1 MSPSKHLV
9 AIFGGAVSGSEAAF
23 QLAERGIASI
33 VFDQNALPY
42 GKIEDGLPKWHS
54 KLRDKEVQ
62 RINEKL
68 SHPLVTYVPLTKLGR
83 DITFEDITSWG
94 FCAVLL
100 AIGAWRD
107 RPLPVA
113 GVDQYVGKGLVY
125 QNPFIYWYNHKH
137 EPDYEGQQFE
147 IKDKIAIVGGGLASL
162 DVAKVIMFELVQKAL
177 EALGHETD
185 LFKLDR
191 SIAKVLDSLDLTLE
205 DLGIEGCTLYYRR
218 RIKDMPLSPAP
229 AETPEQLAKVQRVQ
243 EKILNNYRSKYLF
256 KVEPL
261 HVPVDK
267 IVEGDQLVGLVFQR
281 TKVEDGR
288 VKTIPGEIKVRFPY
302 VVSSIGSIPDHIP
315 GIPTKGQTY
324 DIEDEVYC
332 RVAGHSRVFALGN
345 TVTGRGNIK
354 ESMSHGKEIAQN
366 VIEGYLGH
374 AKGTADEV
382 VSERIRGAIT
392 AITEEIRDCQVS
404 PKNLELIQS
413 KIKEIHDRVGYNG
426 NYMDWVAERLPVRL
440 EHLLGV
446 KH

>member
-1 MSPSKHLV
+1 MSPTKHLV
-9 AIFGGAVSGSEAAF
+9 AVFGGAVSGSEAAF

-42 GKIEDGLPKWHS
+42 GKIEDGLPKWHT
-54 KLRDKEVQ
+54 KLRDKEIK

-83 DITFEDITSWG
+83 DISFEEIAFMG

-113 GVDQYVGKGLVY
+113 GVDEYEDKGLIY
-125 QNPFIYWYNHKH
+125 QNSFIYWYNHKH
-137 EPDYEGQQFE
+137 EPNYKGKTYE
-147 IKDKIAIVGGGLASL
+147 IKDGTIIIGGGLASL

-177 EALGHETD
+177 KERGHDID

-191 SIAKVLDSLDLTLE
+191 SIAKVLEKLDLTLD
-205 DLGIEGCTLYYRR
+205 DLGIKGCTLYYRR

-229 AETPEQLAKVQRVQ
+229 ADTPEKLAKVQMIQ

-256 KVEPL
+256 NVEPL

-267 IVEGDQLVGLVFQR
+267 IVEDGKLTGLVFQR
-281 TKVEDGR
+281 TKIEHGKLD
-288 VKTIPGEIKVRFPY
+288 TIPGEIRVNAPC
-302 VVSSIGSIPDHIP
+302 VISSIGSIPHMIP

-324 DIEDEVYC
+324 DIEDAVYC
-332 RVAGHSRVFALGN
+332 SIAGYPRIFALGN

-354 ESMSHGKEIAQN
+354 ESMAHGREIAEN
-366 VIEGYLGH
+366 VIEGYMGH
-374 AKGTADEV
+374 ANGTPKDEV
-382 VSERIRGAIT
+382 KERIRTAIT
-392 AITEEIRDCQVS
+392 KITEEIRNCSVTDENRARIESMVAEHH
-404 PKNLELIQS
+404 K
-413 KIKEIHDRVGYNG
+413 RVGYEG
-426 NYMDWVAERLPVRL
+426 DYMAWVDEHMPVRL
-440 EHLLGV
+440 EELIDAGH
-446 KH
+446 